1 VVSILGET
9 LGAGACWAYAASI
22 ATSKTIFSLVD
33 NVRWIEFNGKAE
45 ECQRKMRLVEN
56 KITTAEGLVDYIREN
71 EEAYMEE
78 VSREHR
84 KLQEKILSDEE
95 RKANGAAG

>member
-1 VVSILGET
+1 
-9 LGAGACWAYAASI
+9 
-22 ATSKTIFSLVD
+22 
-33 NVRWIEFNGKAE
+33 
-45 ECQRKMRLVEN
+45 MRLVEN

-71 EEAYMEE
+71 EEAYTEE

-84 KLQEKILSDEE
+84 KLQEKMLSDEE